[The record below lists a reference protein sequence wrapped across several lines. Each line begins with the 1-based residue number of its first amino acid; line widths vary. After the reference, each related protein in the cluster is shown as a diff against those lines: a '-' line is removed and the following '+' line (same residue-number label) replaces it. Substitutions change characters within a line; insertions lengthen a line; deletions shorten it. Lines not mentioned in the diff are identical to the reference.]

1 MRDKGYTALMYP
13 PRFTLPANAA
23 CQQGRGFAAS
33 VERDCAAV
41 SRAVQQSSRNL
52 AWLVRAR

>member
-1 MRDKGYTALMYP
+1 MNPQRIASPSTTAC
-13 PRFTLPANAA
+13 R
-23 CQQGRGFAAS
+23 QGRGFAAS

-41 SRAVQQSSRNL
+41 ARAVQQSSRNL